1 MLEWGTYAAERVAD
15 GLLVSHAVG
24 GVRASDLIQNVS
36 TVFWRVD
43 AFVLSEK
50 LRAFLTNLDEATALL
65 LAEDLAGVIDNLAK
79 VLEALLDVFNI
90 QALLTSPERALAV
103 HGTNVL
109 RDSRDDVLEVVDHLL
124 RND

>member
-1 MLEWGTYAAERVAD
+1 MLAQ
-15 GLLVSHAVG
+15 S
-24 GVRASDLIQNVS
+24 
-36 TVFWRVD
+36 FWRVD

-65 LAEDLAGVIDNLAK
+65 LLAEDRAGVLDNIAK
-79 VLEALLDVFNI
+79 VLGALLDVFNI
-90 QALLTSPERALAV
+90 QAILTSLERALAV
-103 HGTNVL
+103 HGSNVL